1 MGIHTDA
8 RYTFLMDIKPNIN
21 YTLHYGLLLFAVIP
35 LECFLDTLQ
44 LIYGP
49 ISCNNIIRWKELT
62 HMCLAIPAL
71 LKSIEPDGLT
81 GIVEY
86 SGNEI
91 TVSISLV
98 SPKIGDYLLIHAGF
112 AIEIMTKE
120 SAEEIQD
127 IYKLLEESA
136 HEP

>member
-1 MGIHTDA
+1 
-8 RYTFLMDIKPNIN
+8 
-21 YTLHYGLLLFAVIP
+21 
-35 LECFLDTLQ
+35 
-44 LIYGP
+44 
-49 ISCNNIIRWKELT
+49 
-62 HMCLAIPAL
+62 MCLAIPAL
-71 LKSIEPDGLT
+71 LKSIDQDGQT

-86 SGNEI
+86 SGNEM
-91 TVSISLV
+91 TVFISLV

-120 SAEEIQD
+120 SAEEILD